1 MKIKDIGSTI
11 ERLENREAAAAFG
24 FDVSFVLY
32 ANVKKDNWKTFHKI
46 VVKIPYKRNELLSL
60 NKKLLTDTAIRKMQ
74 DVLKV
79 TIDEPE
85 S

>member
-1 MKIKDIGSTI
+1 MKIKDIDSTI

-24 FDVSFVLY
+24 FDISFVLW
-32 ANVKKDNWKTFHKI
+32 ASVKKENWKKFHKI
-46 VVKIPYKRNELLSL
+46 VVKIPTKSNELQLV
-60 NKKLLTDTAIRKMQ
+60 NKKLLTDTAIQKMQ